1 MKKFFALF
9 LVAVACCALMCGCSN
24 KKDEGS
30 MSRLEKIRAAG
41 KIIVYTNPEFPPYE
55 YLGEGGVIA
64 GSEID
69 LVNYIADKLGV
80 KAEFVS
86 AEFDSIIGTVTTG
99 KADMGASGF
108 TITEERGQIVDFSVP
123 FIRSVQ
129 YLILPE
135 NSPIKCVE
143 DLAGKKIGGQQGTT
157 GLTMVEDCIREGIL
171 KDKGTTAKAFNN
183 APDATV
189 AMVSG
194 QLDAVV
200 IDELVALSLAKK
212 NPGYKAI
219 PMVKADGE
227 GLQAPEDFGIIIA
240 KGCPELLA
248 IIDAAIVEAR
258 DTGLM
263 AEWQA
268 KHTAAS
274 AQ

>member
-1 MKKFFALF
+1 MKKFFALC
-9 LVAVACCALMCGCSN
+9 LAALAVCVLMSSC
-24 KKDEGS
+24 KKSGPK
-30 MSRLEKIRAAG
+30 SRLEAIRAAG
-41 KIIVYTNPEFPPYE
+41 KIVVYTNPEFPPYE
-55 YLGEGGVIA
+55 YLGDGAIIS
-64 GSEID
+64 GSEIE
-69 LVNYIADKLGV
+69 LVNFIADKIGV
-80 KAEFVS
+80 KAEIIS

-108 TITEERGQIVDFSVP
+108 TITEERGKLVDFSVP

-135 NSPIKCVE
+135 DSPIKCVE

-157 GLTMVEDCIREGIL
+157 GLIMVEDCIREGIL
-171 KDKGTTAKAFNN
+171 KDKGAVAKQFNN

-189 AMVSG
+189 ALVSG

-200 IDELVALSLAKK
+200 IDELVAISLAKK

-248 IIDAAIVEAR
+248 IINAAIVEAR
-258 DTGLM
+258 ETGLM